1 MNRIFRE
8 LRPLIAGW
16 AILTLLGSLARAEL
30 PSRRQIKED
39 LLRAAAE
46 EYVDALNRGDL
57 KAVAEYWTAE
67 GDLVDE
73 TGQLFKGRELAA
85 AADEQRDERA
95 KLTVTLD
102 SIRFPADGVAVVEGT
117 SRLSPP
123 PKNRPAAGRF
133 TAVWIAREGRWL
145 LDVVREAPL
154 AAESPRRRLESV
166 AWMIG
171 EWQAEAGGAE
181 IRLSCDWSPDGN
193 FMLREIRIQAPDR
206 PEHVISQRIGWDAA
220 AGAIR
225 SWNFDSDGGYS
236 EGDWSPEGK
245 AWKVTSTG
253 VRPDG
258 ERVNSVSVY
267 TPVSDDEFTWE
278 SSEGAAKPHPA
289 IRIVRRSKRP

>member
-1 MNRIFRE
+1 MNRMFRE
-8 LRPLIAGW
+8 LRPLVAGW
-16 AILTLLGSLARAEL
+16 AILTLLSSLARAES
-30 PSRRQIKED
+30 PSRREIQED
-39 LLRAAAE
+39 LLRRTAE

-57 KAVAEYWTAE
+57 KAVAEHWTAE

-95 KLTVTLD
+95 KLTVTLN
-102 SIRFPADGVAVVEGT
+102 SIRFPTDGVAVVEGT

-133 TAVWIAREGRWL
+133 TAMWILREGRWL

-154 AAESPRRRLESV
+154 AIDSPRQHLEAI
-166 AWMIG
+166 AWMVG
-171 EWQAEAGGAE
+171 DWQAEAGDADV
-181 IRLSCDWSPDGN
+181 RLSCDWSPDGN
-193 FMLREIRIQAPDR
+193 FILREIRIKAAGR

-236 EGDWSPEGK
+236 EGDWSLEEEG
-245 AWKVTSTG
+245 WKVTSSG
-253 VRPDG
+253 VQPDG
-258 ERVNSVSVY
+258 ARVEGISVY
-267 TPVSDDEFTWE
+267 TQVNDDEFTWRAAA
-278 SSEGAAKPHPA
+278 GDAKPQAA
-289 IRIVRRSKRP
+289 IRILRRPKNP